1 MSRRWLHRR
10 PAATVLGVVLLCAA
24 AAPGSSAAAITE
36 WTFHKSADGAHP
48 DGREQQYLWLMN
60 RARQD
65 PAAEGRFLASIDDPL
80 IQSRLSGFQV
90 NLHLLR
96 AEFAALPPMPPA
108 AFDARL
114 HAAALAHSHDMIA
127 RDRQDHLG
135 QSQRVLEAG
144 FRTLQQRGNAYA
156 FSESALEGH
165 AAFNVDWGAGGPPGM
180 QPDRPHRQA
189 IMSIDAALTNAGI
202 AVVRDLERRNQVGP
216 FVVTGNYAQ
225 ADEAFADHYNRFVV
239 GTVWTD
245 LDGNGRYDDGE
256 GIEGVTVLPS
266 RGPYYAVTAAGG
278 GYAIPALAPGA
289 LSLRFEGA
297 GVPSHTR
304 SVSVGATSVL
314 VDYALT
320 EATASTTVPEPA
332 TAHGFVAGLALVA
345 LARRANRRPAPRSL
359 DDADSG
365 LGIATQAR
373 RRDPTTAMPIPN
385 SATAPGSGIG
395 AVRIPWSCRSKE
407 AGPEIAKVIPSI
419 CVRSAVPTRSAR
431 FALCNANGSAAPVPV
446 AAIAKSNDDVPAAD
460 TKLTVTSA
468 SRSAR
473 VENWKSW
480 LAPPSV
486 MSTAPKSE

>member
-108 AFDARL
+108 AFDVRL

-135 QSQRVLEAG
+135 QSQRILETG

-180 QPDRPHRQA
+180 QPERPHRQA
-189 IMSIDAALTNAGI
+189 IMSLGGAFTNVGV
-202 AVVRDLERRNQVGP
+202 AVVPDLERRNQVGP

-225 ADEAFADHYNRFVV
+225 ADEVFADHYNRFVV
-239 GTVWTD
+239 GTVWRD

-256 GIEGVTVLPS
+256 GIEGVTVVPS
-266 RGPYYAVTAAGG
+266 HGPYYAVTAAGG
-278 GYAIPALAPGA
+278 GYAIPALAPGTIQVDFA
-289 LSLRFEGA
+289 GG
-297 GVPSHTR
+297 GVPPHSR
-304 SVSVGATSVL
+304 SVTVGPTSVL
-314 VDYALT
+314 VDYAVT
-320 EATASTTVPEPA
+320 GPITAVPEPLA
-332 TAHGFVAGLALVA
+332 AAQGLAVGVTLAA
-345 LARRANRRPAPRSL
+345 LARRGRTL
-359 DDADSG
+359 
-365 LGIATQAR
+365 
-373 RRDPTTAMPIPN
+373 
-385 SATAPGSGIG
+385 
-395 AVRIPWSCRSKE
+395 
-407 AGPEIAKVIPSI
+407 
-419 CVRSAVPTRSAR
+419 
-431 FALCNANGSAAPVPV
+431 
-446 AAIAKSNDDVPAAD
+446 
-460 TKLTVTSA
+460 
-468 SRSAR
+468 
-473 VENWKSW
+473 
-480 LAPPSV
+480 
-486 MSTAPKSE
+486 